1 LWKKA
6 GIYDHD
12 IYLRCRQSEESE
24 EDLIEWV
31 RDRICLPHTRVA
43 QERGYL
49 GAAREKKH
57 GSVYVWQ
64 LYRDRWQREQFSY
77 KKRQKEWENEKEL
90 ED

>member
-1 LWKKA
+1 MPTSHKSSTGKRL
-6 GIYDHD
+6 
-12 IYLRCRQSEESE
+12 LRSSKR
-24 EDLIEWV
+24 
-31 RDRICLPHTRVA
+31 
-43 QERGYL
+43 
-49 GAAREKKH
+49 KKH